1 MSKRLSTL
9 FAAFFALA
17 LAGPAAAGELFLV
30 SAGNNLGRAGD
41 LPLRYAERD
50 AAELAAVLQRLG
62 GVPAQNTVL
71 VLGEDADALR
81 RVVLEQNARIRQQPR
96 PGSVLVVFYSGHADA
111 SGLHLGE
118 STLAFDEL
126 RAIMLGSPAAVRLL
140 VLDSCRSGGATRVK
154 GLREAEPF
162 EIRLEDRLQAE
173 GLAIIT
179 SSAAGEDSHE
189 SDSLRASFFSHHLVT
204 ALRGAADA
212 DGDGQI
218 TLDEAYR
225 YTYQQTLRSSGR
237 TLQLQHPT
245 YQYDIK
251 GKGELVLTR
260 LTHDRNRSGR
270 LALAEPGLYLVLE
283 QEEGGPVAAE
293 VVVERGGARLVLPA
307 GRYFVQRRTPDHYVE
322 YRVALDAGQEL
333 DLGREDGRRVEY
345 ARLLRKGGGE
355 GGVEASLFAYG
366 AARGEVLGGEVV
378 APGALLGVSLDLPWL
393 SLGLRLRWARSGLES
408 PDGLVQSTQD
418 ELGLGLT
425 AVRVIDL
432 PHVSL
437 SVGLLVEGAWHH
449 QAFETR
455 GVADPRSSWSFG
467 FGALAGLDVPLGAG
481 LELRLEAGPLAWVY
495 DQAVLEGGAAR
506 GAETRAAIT
515 WWAAGGLAWRL

>member
-1 MSKRLSTL
+1 MKSLRHTL
-9 FAAFFALA
+9 LVVALLALA
-17 LAGPAAAGELFLV
+17 LPAGAAELYLV
-30 SAGNNLGRAGD
+30 SAGNNQGHPGD

-50 AAELAAVLQRLG
+50 ATELAAVLQRLG

-96 PGSVLVVFYSGHADA
+96 QGAVLIVFYSGHADA
-111 SGLHLGE
+111 AGLHLGA

-126 RAIMLGSPAAVRLL
+126 NAIMLGSPAAVRLL

-162 EIRLEDRLQAE
+162 EIRLDDRLQAE

-189 SDSLRASFFSHHLVT
+189 ADQLRASFFSHHLVN
-204 ALRGAADA
+204 ALRGAADS
-212 DGDGQI
+212 DRDGQI

-237 TLQLQHPT
+237 TMQLQHPT

-251 GKGELVLTR
+251 GKGELVLSR

-270 LALAEPGLYLVLE
+270 LSLGEAGFYLVLE

-293 VVVERGGARLVLPA
+293 VAVEAGGARLVLPA
-307 GRYFVQRRTPDHYVE
+307 GRYFVQRRTPDHYLE
-322 YRVALDAGQEL
+322 YRVELQAGQEL
-333 DLGREDGRRVEY
+333 ELSAQDGRRVEY

-355 GGVEASLFAYG
+355 SEVEASVFAYG
-366 AARGEVLGGEVV
+366 AARGEVLGGEAV
-378 APGALLGVSLDLPWL
+378 APGALVGVSLDLPWL
-393 SLGLRLRWARSGLES
+393 SLGLRLRWARSALDS
-408 PDGLVQSTQD
+408 ADGLVSSTQD
-418 ELGLGLT
+418 ELAVGLS

-432 PHVSL
+432 PYVSL
-437 SVGLLVEGAWHH
+437 SVGLLVEGAWHT
-449 QAFETR
+449 QAFETLGR
-455 GVADPRSSWSFG
+455 AGDRSSWSFG

-481 LELRLEAGPLAWVY
+481 LELRIEAGPVAWVF
-495 DQAVLEGGAAR
+495 DQALLEGGAVT